1 MCGCYIDNVC
11 YYDGQPHPDSRLS
24 QCNVCNR
31 KLNLTGWTAL
41 PDQQCNDNDM
51 CTHTDTCRLQPFN
64 DGTLTPGDAQTQR
77 WVHRADGTSR
87 DQAPNLVWVGF
98 MVVQVP
104 VPGRRDHVRLSC
116 VHEPAQLARCVFR
129 ATDRPVLTAGS
140 WLHVFGAFRLPTL
153 TVFAGGSLV
162 RHTIPWPRIIPVEKR
177 TTASASVG
185 RRVMVSGRAQ
195 RPSEFMCP
203 VCIVSKAPSHHRAV
217 AVFGCCSMYVDPAI
231 TAVSTL
237 CVCHVPMA
245 PD

>member
-31 KLNLTGWTAL
+31 KLNLTDWTAL

-51 CTHTDTCRLQPFN
+51 CTHTGTCRLQPFN

-77 WVHRADGTSR
+77 WVHRADGTPR
-87 DQAPNLVWVGF
+87 DQAPDLVWVGF
-98 MVVQVP
+98 TGCTGTSARATRSRAPFLCARTSPAGEMR
-104 VPGRRDHVRLSC
+104 VPGYRPASAHCRFVASRLWCFSVAHIDFVC
-116 VHEPAQLARCVFR
+116 
-129 ATDRPVLTAGS
+129 G
-140 WLHVFGAFRLPTL
+140 
-153 TVFAGGSLV
+153 GGSLV

-217 AVFGCCSMYVDPAI
+217 AVLAAAACMLTRLSQR
-231 TAVSTL
+231 
-237 CVCHVPMA
+237 
-245 PD
+245 